1 MASQMRWPALILILL
16 LLSAKVDNAWA
27 VAPDVPTA
35 PLTDD
40 DDDDYLPSQRRP
52 EEAES
57 SPHHKPVFLG
67 PKSEAT
73 GRPSARR
80 GGPPGRGLTTP
91 FAPRPLYVFMSLR
104 I

>member
-1 MASQMRWPALILILL
+1 MRWPALILILL
-16 LLSAKVDNAWA
+16 LVSAKVDNAWA
-27 VAPDVPTA
+27 VAPAVPTA

-40 DDDDYLPSQRRP
+40 GDDEYLPSQRRP
-52 EEAES
+52 EEGPS
-57 SPHHKPVFLG
+57 SPRQKPVSFG

-80 GGPPGRGLTTP
+80 GGPPGRDLTTP
-91 FAPRPLYVFMSLR
+91 FAPRPLYVFMSLQ